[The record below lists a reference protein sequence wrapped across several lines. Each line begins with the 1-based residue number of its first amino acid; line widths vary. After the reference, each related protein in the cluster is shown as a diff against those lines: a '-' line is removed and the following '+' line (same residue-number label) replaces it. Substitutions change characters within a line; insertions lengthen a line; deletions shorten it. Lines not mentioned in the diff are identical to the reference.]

1 MKFEQGMKLYSKMTN
16 FEVILGEPSEIDGQ
30 IYFPVVYDDF
40 SAGIESERM
49 LAIYYKENE

>member
-1 MKFEQGMKLYSKMTN
+1 MKLYSKMTN

-49 LAIYYKENE
+49 LALYYKENE